1 MSQQQIQKPTRS
13 LQLSAGV
20 VDAGLSSLATFVAGL
35 IAVNVLEAAEIGV
48 YAVFFTAFTLGQV
61 LASNLVFVPAEV
73 VTVSWP
79 QPIRL
84 RALSQTLR
92 LGLGPSLVGSLAI
105 AFATLVTAP
114 ISTADVITPLAI
126 TAALTTF
133 LWPSQDHVRRLLH
146 IAQRSWASV
155 AVSSAQLVATVG
167 AIAVLSL
174 LDVEDVW
181 IPFGAL
187 AVANAASLLTG
198 IALAKPWRRPD
209 EPVERLL
216 LRDLVRSGSGL
227 LAGVGIPAVTKFGAA
242 TIIGYIAGTEVLG
255 YAESARVVAHPVLVL
270 GTGLSYVLGPR
281 VMQAAIRIDRA
292 AARRIRLQFALLVSA
307 AAVGYL
313 ALVGPDWAGNPMLRL
328 VPGAY
333 EVSWL
338 VAASIAAN
346 LLMGLITLVIQEMTA
361 AGRTNQIALV
371 GLLSAPFQLAA
382 AATAGVTGAFAR
394 PLSWA
399 AGSAVRFAG
408 YAPALQRWYDQPPRD
423 KS

>member
-1 MSQQQIQKPTRS
+1 MSQKQAQKPVRS

-35 IAVNVLEAAEIGV
+35 VAVNVLEASEIGV

-73 VTVSWP
+73 VTISWP
-79 QPIRL
+79 QPVRL

-92 LGLGPSLVGSLAI
+92 LGIGPSLVGSLAI
-105 AFATLVTAP
+105 AAATLAAAP
-114 ISTADVITPLAI
+114 ISTADVITPLAT

-155 AVSSAQLVATVG
+155 AVSSAQLVATVA
-167 AIAVLSL
+167 AIGILHA
-174 LDVEDVW
+174 LDVPGVW
-181 IPFGAL
+181 IPFGSL

-198 IALAKPWRRPD
+198 ITLATPWRRPD
-209 EPVERLL
+209 APVERLQVREL
-216 LRDLVRSGSGL
+216 IRSGAGL

-242 TIIGYIAGTEVLG
+242 TIIGYIAGTELLG
-255 YAESARVVAHPVLVL
+255 YAESARVVAHPLLVL

-281 VMQAAIRIDRA
+281 VMQAAIRVDRA
-292 AARRIRLQFALLVSA
+292 AARRIRLQFTLLVSA
-307 AAVGYL
+307 AAAGYL

-333 EVSWL
+333 EVSGL
-338 VAASIAAN
+338 VAASIGAN

-361 AGRTNQIALV
+361 AGRTNQIAWI

-382 AATAGVTGAFAR
+382 AATAGVTGAFSR
-394 PLSWA
+394 PQIVA

-408 YAPALQRWYDQPPRD
+408 
-423 KS
+423 